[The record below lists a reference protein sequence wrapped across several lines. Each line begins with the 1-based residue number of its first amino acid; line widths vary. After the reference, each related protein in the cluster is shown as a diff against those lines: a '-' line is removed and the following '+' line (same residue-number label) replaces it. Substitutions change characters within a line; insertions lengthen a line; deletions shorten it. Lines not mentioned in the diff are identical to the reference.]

1 MIGTA
6 RAANMSPKAWQQLPA
21 AYGWD
26 DLVLLPRGEEQLRA
40 VADEFSVR
48 CRDASAAQPN
58 RPPGGKRGIPVLLS
72 GPAGTGK
79 TMAAQ
84 TLGRELLLGVIEAD
98 LTSVLTRERWRMAR
112 LFAIAAR
119 SRAVLVL
126 DHVDT
131 LIAGATD
138 ADGSDPA
145 GTANDLSDL
154 LERSRGH
161 PGIVIFAMRPQPVAD
176 EAVLGHFDHVIEFPL
191 PERAAREEI
200 WCRQLANAGLG
211 EADIAALASA
221 ITISGGEIAAC
232 CAAATRSAA
241 HAGAPVQIDHVV
253 HALERQCAGA
263 PLSTSELEA
272 LELLRAP
279 ITPEPR
285 GASDRGRPALD
296 AQAKPTSAAPSRR
309 KLVLPAMD
317 GSSAA
322 ASARSGAGGFAV
334 AAAAPAGEVTG
345 SSNGVVAAPAPTRGG
360 RRFSAGDALAGV
372 THARRWLIAGL
383 TGIVVA
389 AALGLALAGS
399 SNKSTALPALDRH
412 AAAGP
417 VVVSYPSLW
426 QKRAAASLPGLPL
439 SHAVAFSPG
448 GTQQGLLV
456 LGTSQAA
463 GPTLLPPRFVAALAN
478 PAGGQTLRLG
488 SMWFYRFPNLS
499 LRGDPR
505 PASVYVLP
513 TTAGVVT
520 SVCRPPDNGF
530 NAACER
536 ILAALT
542 LRPGVQT
549 LVTSPDYARSL
560 SDVIAR
566 LNAVRVSASA
576 QLAAARTATAQSR
589 VESRLASAQAQA
601 GSAIAN
607 LNAGPAQAAN
617 AALASALKMS
627 SGAYAAMARAASRG
641 DVAAYRAASSSLARA
656 SAAARSASADLEQFG
671 YHIG

>member
-232 CAAATRSAA
+232 VRQRRDLPRTR
-241 HAGAPVQIDHVV
+241 
-253 HALERQCAGA
+253 
-263 PLSTSELEA
+263 
-272 LELLRAP
+272 
-279 ITPEPR
+279 
-285 GASDRGRPALD
+285 
-296 AQAKPTSAAPSRR
+296 
-309 KLVLPAMD
+309 VLPC
-317 GSSAA
+317 
-322 ASARSGAGGFAV
+322 RS
-334 AAAAPAGEVTG
+334 T
-345 SSNGVVAAPAPTRGG
+345 
-360 RRFSAGDALAGV
+360 
-372 THARRWLIAGL
+372 
-383 TGIVVA
+383 
-389 AALGLALAGS
+389 
-399 SNKSTALPALDRH
+399 
-412 AAAGP
+412 
-417 VVVSYPSLW
+417 
-426 QKRAAASLPGLPL
+426 
-439 SHAVAFSPG
+439 
-448 GTQQGLLV
+448 
-456 LGTSQAA
+456 
-463 GPTLLPPRFVAALAN
+463 
-478 PAGGQTLRLG
+478 
-488 SMWFYRFPNLS
+488 
-499 LRGDPR
+499 
-505 PASVYVLP
+505 
-513 TTAGVVT
+513 
-520 SVCRPPDNGF
+520 
-530 NAACER
+530 
-536 ILAALT
+536 
-542 LRPGVQT
+542 
-549 LVTSPDYARSL
+549 
-560 SDVIAR
+560 
-566 LNAVRVSASA
+566 
-576 QLAAARTATAQSR
+576 
-589 VESRLASAQAQA
+589 
-601 GSAIAN
+601 
-607 LNAGPAQAAN
+607 
-617 AALASALKMS
+617 MS
-627 SGAYAAMARAASRG
+627 STR
-641 DVAAYRAASSSLARA
+641 
-656 SAAARSASADLEQFG
+656 
-671 YHIG
+671 